1 MRALRLAGIG
11 LALGLAGAG
20 AALLALQSQG
30 VTPREVAPYIE
41 KRSSGHNPLISGAGS
56 WLGAALTRLDRGAD
70 APLLLPPLAVGAQP
84 QAAAGG
90 AGGVVRLVA
99 SVEEAQRAFASAAPG
114 DAITFAPGVYRLRRS
129 LYAGRAGT
137 AAMPVVVRAQQ
148 PDSVTIEFAT
158 VEGFVVAAPYWRFEN
173 LRVRGVCGDDSL
185 CEHAFHVVA
194 NGAHFAAVNNTVLDF
209 NAHFKINGDKGA
221 FPDDGLIEGNTLGNT
236 HARMTAHPVTPIDLV
251 AASGWT
257 IRANLI
263 SDFVKAGGDRISYG
277 AFAKGAGRNNVFER
291 NVVWCEQ
298 RLRGLPGQR
307 VGLSLGGGG
316 TGKPYCRDR
325 QCISEQQEG
334 VVRDNLIASCSDAGI
349 YVNSASVS
357 RVEHN
362 TLLDTAG
369 IDVRFPT
376 SSATLEGNLVDGA
389 IRARNDAVLHP
400 GDNRSTALAWSYL
413 GRHPVRALFRDVD
426 SGDLGWRDDAP
437 RASREAARPDLC
449 GRPRAAS
456 PAYGAFEDYAACLR
470 PAGASSATSSSK
482 SAS

>member
-1 MRALRLAGIG
+1 
-11 LALGLAGAG
+11 
-20 AALLALQSQG
+20 
-30 VTPREVAPYIE
+30 
-41 KRSSGHNPLISGAGS
+41 
-56 WLGAALTRLDRGAD
+56 
-70 APLLLPPLAVGAQP
+70 
-84 QAAAGG
+84 
-90 AGGVVRLVA
+90 
-99 SVEEAQRAFASAAPG
+99 
-114 DAITFAPGVYRLRRS
+114 
-129 LYAGRAGT
+129 
-137 AAMPVVVRAQQ
+137 MPVVVRAQQ
-148 PDSVTIEFAT
+148 PGSVIIEFAT

-173 LRVRGVCGDDSL
+173 LTVRGVCGDDSQ

-221 FPDDGLIEGNTLGNT
+221 FPDDGLIEGNTLANT
-236 HARMTAHPVTPIDLV
+236 HARKTAHPVTPIDLV

-263 SDFVKAGGDRISYG
+263 SDFIKAGGDRISYG
-277 AFAKGAGRNNVFER
+277 AFAKGAGERNLFER

-298 RLRGLPGQR
+298 RLRGLLGQR

-325 QCISEQQEG
+325 QCISEQQQG

-349 YVNSASVS
+349 YLNSASAS

-362 TLLDTAG
+362 TVLDTAG

-376 SSATLEGNLVDGA
+376 SSAELEGNLVDGA
-389 IRARNDAVLHP
+389 IRARNDAVLHL
-400 GDNRSTALAWSYL
+400 GDNRSTAPAWSYL
-413 GRHPVRALFRDVD
+413 GRHPVRALFRDPD
-426 SGDLGWRDDAP
+426 SGDLGWRDGAP
-437 RASREAARPDLC
+437 RAARPAARPDLC
-449 GRPRAAS
+449 GRARAAS

-470 PAGASSATSSSK
+470 PAAAGATSSSK